1 MFDDMVH
8 VMVRHRSVNGPCHGP
23 SPVRSRSVRGL
34 SLVHH
39 WSIRGPFAVHSR
51 SVRGLSL
58 VHHWSIRGPFAVRS
72 RSITGSFAVHS
83 RSITG
88 SFAVHVIDW
97 EHQLAHFCRHF
108 TLQYLHVGLTQIT
121 LGGSFGG
128 SFWDHF
134 FDIGCGRT
142 SCFNL
147 CLGWAIVQGA
157 IRRASI
163 PYLGFENVSQAGKS
177 APKKWSKLTRTGE
190 NRPKMEKV
198 APANKGF
205 RSQLPRLP
213 HASTPHAGPL

>member
-1 MFDDMVH
+1 LT
-8 VMVRHRSVNGPCHGP
+8 
-23 SPVRSRSVRGL
+23 GL
-34 SLVHH
+34 IFELF
-39 WSIRGPFAVHSR
+39 GDFYPFWAILEIF
-51 SVRGLSL
+51 G
-58 VHHWSIRGPFAVRS
+58 
-72 RSITGSFAVHS
+72 
-83 RSITG
+83 
-88 SFAVHVIDW
+88 
-97 EHQLAHFCRHF
+97 AHFSPFCRF
-108 TLQYLHVGLTQIT
+108 SGSETRYTRTQESRLYYRSSQNRFEAGRPSATAVQNPGFGNTNLHTFYTILHSTICT
-121 LGGSFGG
+121 RALLKSLGGG